1 MKNTETDFSHWNFD
15 FYDIVKKDDKCAE
28 KLSEIVDKF
37 ALNWFLDHCA
47 DKVANRVG
55 NEVVKEAW
63 DTLSV
68 SCGYKGAFVEM
79 FEGEHGEG
87 VDIPIDKILDSHGLS
102 GENAEPAK
110 EAWKNLVDA
119 IVEGQ
124 RRAGIA

>member
-1 MKNTETDFSHWNFD
+1 MKNTETDFSHWYFD
-15 FYDIVKKDDKCAE
+15 FDDIVRKDERSSE

-37 ALNWFLDHCA
+37 ALNWFFDHCA

-55 NEVVKEAW
+55 AEVVKEAW
-63 DTLSV
+63 STLSV
-68 SCGYKGAFVEM
+68 SCGYKGAFVQM

-87 VDIPIDKILDSHGLS
+87 VNISIDKILDSHGLS
-102 GENAEPAK
+102 GENAEPVK